1 MPVTQG
7 FPPVASRDSK
17 VLILGSMP
25 GNISLK
31 QQQYYAHPRNSFW
44 KIMGEMIGFH
54 EETTYEQR
62 LKYLF
67 ANRIALWDVLK
78 TCYRDGSLDNSIDE
92 NTITLNAFDSFYR
105 RHPEIRA
112 VFFNGAKAEQVY
124 RKYVLRDL
132 PVQLCNH
139 VLQRLPSTS
148 PANARL
154 TLSAKLEKWR
164 VVYDQASKT

>member
-1 MPVTQG
+1 
-7 FPPVASRDSK
+7 
-17 VLILGSMP
+17 
-25 GNISLK
+25 
-31 QQQYYAHPRNSFW
+31 
-44 KIMGEMIGFH
+44 MGEMFGFH

-62 LKYLF
+62 LKFLF

-92 NTITLNAFDSFYR
+92 NTITVNAFDSFYR

-132 PVQLCNH
+132 PVQVTVH
-139 VLQRLPSTS
+139 GV
-148 PANARL
+148 
-154 TLSAKLEKWR
+154 
-164 VVYDQASKT
+164 